1 MIDELM
7 AAGQYAAALEKL
19 ADLSDEEVRLKRL
32 ICLNSLGEFEKAKLE
47 GKAAKAVAKETYYD
61 VVGQYIMSLKECED
75 YEEAINILIEELS
88 MPYIPYEYENAF
100 NTAYDEILLAKQDA
114 AYGNEKKQI
123 FSSEEIEVILNK
135 DDVNDDLLYMALDQ
149 LQQLNV
155 RILMPSIR
163 QYLANPKKPPFAKT
177 LIMETLIEQ
186 QVDEELEVS
195 KFHDYYTFNPSYSP
209 LVLEQM
215 CYNGIGKELVRVLE
229 DENASLLNQCLDYL
243 EYYLYVIYPKDIYE
257 DEYSLIAA
265 ALHYYVATLQN
276 IEVDEMDLE
285 IAYNVSMSQVENMLL
300 ALKEIE

>member
-163 QYLANPKKPPFAKT
+163 QYLENPKKPPFAKT

-243 EYYLYVIYPKDIYE
+243 EHYLYVIYPKDIYE
-257 DEYSLIAA
+257 DEYSLVAA

>member
-163 QYLANPKKPPFAKT
+163 QYLENPKKPPFAKT

-257 DEYSLIAA
+257 DEYSLAAA

>member
-163 QYLANPKKPPFAKT
+163 QYLENPKKPPFAKT

-195 KFHDYYTFNPSYSP
+195 KFHEYYTFNPSYSP

-257 DEYSLIAA
+257 EEYSLVAA

>member
-19 ADLSDEEVRLKRL
+19 ADLSDEEARLKRL

-163 QYLANPKKPPFAKT
+163 QYLENPKKPPFAKT

>member
-163 QYLANPKKPPFAKT
+163 QYLENPKKPPFAKT

-257 DEYSLIAA
+257 DEYSLTAA

>member
-1 MIDELM
+1 MIYELM

-163 QYLANPKKPPFAKT
+163 QYLENPKKPPFAKT

-195 KFHDYYTFNPSYSP
+195 KFHEYYTFNPSYSP

-257 DEYSLIAA
+257 DEYSLVAA

>member
-1 MIDELM
+1 M

-163 QYLANPKKPPFAKT
+163 QYLENPKKPPFAKT

-257 DEYSLIAA
+257 DEYSLVAA

-300 ALKEIE
+300 ALNEIEW

>member
-163 QYLANPKKPPFAKT
+163 QYLENPKKPPFAKT

-257 DEYSLIAA
+257 DEYSLVAA
-265 ALHYYVATLQN
+265 ALHYYVAKLQN

>member
-7 AAGQYAAALEKL
+7 AQGQFALALKEL
-19 ADLSDEEVRLKRL
+19 QDLSDEQVRLKRL
-32 ICLNSLGEFEKAKLE
+32 ICLNALGEYDKAKLE

-61 VVGQYIMSLKECED
+61 VVAQYVMSLKETED
-75 YEEAINILIEELS
+75 FEEAINILIEELS
-88 MPYIPYEYENAF
+88 MPYIPYEYESTFNA
-100 NTAYDEILLAKQDA
+100 AYDEILLAKQEA
-114 AYGNEKKQI
+114 HYTGEKKQI
-123 FSSEEIEVILNK
+123 LSSEEIEVILSK

-155 RILMPSIR
+155 RILLPCIR
-163 QYLANPKKPPFAKT
+163 SYLENPKKPPFAKT

-195 KFHDYYTFNPSYSP
+195 KFNDYYTFNPAYSA

-215 CYNGIGKELVRVLE
+215 CYNGIGKQLVRVLE
-229 DENASLLNQCLDYL
+229 DDNPSLLNQCLDYL
-243 EYYLYVIYPKDIYE
+243 EYYLYVIYPRDIYE
-257 DEYSLIAA
+257 DEYALLAA
-265 ALHYYVATLQN
+265 TLHYYVATLQN

-285 IAYNVSMSQVENMLL
+285 IAYNVSIEEVNRQIL

>member
-163 QYLANPKKPPFAKT
+163 QYLENPKKPPFAKT

>member
-7 AAGQYAAALEKL
+7 AAWQYANELKKL

-163 QYLANPKKPPFAKT
+163 QYLENPKKPPFAKT

-257 DEYSLIAA
+257 DEYSLVAA

>member
-1 MIDELM
+1 MIDDLM

-19 ADLSDEEVRLKRL
+19 VDLSDEDVRLKRL

-163 QYLANPKKPPFAKT
+163 QYLENPKKPPFAKT

-257 DEYSLIAA
+257 DEYSLVAA

>member
-7 AAGQYAAALEKL
+7 AAGQYAVALEKL

-163 QYLANPKKPPFAKT
+163 QYLENPKKPPFAKT

-257 DEYSLIAA
+257 DEYSLVAA

>member
-1 MIDELM
+1 M

-163 QYLANPKKPPFAKT
+163 QYLENPKKPPFAKT

-257 DEYSLIAA
+257 DEYSLVAA

-300 ALKEIE
+300 ALKEIEW

>member
-1 MIDELM
+1 M
-7 AAGQYAAALEKL
+7 AAWQYANELKKL

-163 QYLANPKKPPFAKT
+163 QYLENPKKPPFAKT

-257 DEYSLIAA
+257 DEYSLVAA

-300 ALKEIE
+300 ALKEIEW

>member
-163 QYLANPKKPPFAKT
+163 QYLENPKKPPFAKT

-195 KFHDYYTFNPSYSP
+195 KFHDYYAFNPSYSP

>member
-1 MIDELM
+1 MIDDLM
-7 AAGQYAAALEKL
+7 AAGQYATALEKL
-19 ADLSDEEVRLKRL
+19 VDLSDEDVRLKRL

-163 QYLANPKKPPFAKT
+163 QYLENPKKPPFAKT

-209 LVLEQM
+209 IVLEQM

-257 DEYSLIAA
+257 DEYSLVAA

>member
-163 QYLANPKKPPFAKT
+163 QYLENPKKPPFAKT

-265 ALHYYVATLQN
+265 TLHYYVATLQN

>member
-1 MIDELM
+1 M

-163 QYLANPKKPPFAKT
+163 QYLENPKKPPFAKT

-257 DEYSLIAA
+257 DEYSLTAA

-300 ALKEIE
+300 ALKEIEW

>member
-163 QYLANPKKPPFAKT
+163 QYLENPKKPPFAKT

-257 DEYSLIAA
+257 EEYSLVAA

>member
-163 QYLANPKKPPFAKT
+163 QYLENPKKPPFAKT

-257 DEYSLIAA
+257 DEYSLVAA

>member
-19 ADLSDEEVRLKRL
+19 ADLSDEEARLKRL

-163 QYLANPKKPPFAKT
+163 QYLENPKKPPFAKT

-257 DEYSLIAA
+257 DEYSLVAA

>member
-1 MIDELM
+1 M

-163 QYLANPKKPPFAKT
+163 QYLENPKKPPFAKT

-300 ALKEIE
+300 ALKEIEW

>member
-1 MIDELM
+1 MPD
-7 AAGQYAAALEKL
+7 
-19 ADLSDEEVRLKRL
+19 SP
-32 ICLNSLGEFEKAKLE
+32 
-47 GKAAKAVAKETYYD
+47 
-61 VVGQYIMSLKECED
+61 
-75 YEEAINILIEELS
+75 YEEDNSI
-88 MPYIPYEYENAF
+88 
-100 NTAYDEILLAKQDA
+100 NTAQDEILLAKHDA

-163 QYLANPKKPPFAKT
+163 QYLENPKKPPFAKT

-195 KFHDYYTFNPSYSP
+195 KVHDYYTFNPSYSP

-257 DEYSLIAA
+257 DEYSLVAA

>member
-114 AYGNEKKQI
+114 AYANEKKQI

-163 QYLANPKKPPFAKT
+163 QYLENPKKPPFAKT

-257 DEYSLIAA
+257 DEYSLVAA

>member
-163 QYLANPKKPPFAKT
+163 QYLENPKKPPFAKT

-257 DEYSLIAA
+257 DEYSLVAA

-285 IAYNVSMSQVENMLL
+285 IAYNVSVSYTHLTLPTICSV
-300 ALKEIE
+300 